1 MSTDKH
7 LHDSN
12 ADNQVVNDKA
22 SNISDLGSATQKL
35 STLDDHDQTKTTRIE
50 PTLDPKFLND
60 GIHVSQSSGET
71 NTEINDVSRKLA
83 TDDLV
88 GMQNDDSIDDEKEAL
103 EREQEFQK
111 AQEDKAFENSA
122 RKRFLGAE
130 NIRPFIYIGV
140 ISIIIF
146 SIGGYYIVDKATT
159 QDDVIKAESKANIPY
174 TRAKSD
180 GVMNAEQAAYVKQQQ
195 ETAAVQAEQNGGTY
209 IASFINEQSEVD
221 TFESQPVVQPGIAAT
236 QIRQQYFDQNGNSYT
251 PDQAMQLAAQNKQIE
266 GVTFGQGS
274 IEDQNIARQASTNS
288 SLNVGQPQLRTTSA
302 NVPVQTFTPYTVTPY
317 NASSRN
323 TDNASQ
329 SNFDSDQSGKL
340 DKAAADTAEW
350 QKNYLALRQKKA
362 QLIDQKA
369 QKAFENQ
376 VTSIIESIKPTKNGE
391 QTGAYQVKVYK
402 TTSSKSSYN
411 STGVNQQRVNPET
424 ATSNGSTQA
433 KAPAKT
439 LARTGDTF
447 KAIIKTKVNT
457 DEGNDVLATIT
468 SGNLKGSTLVGTVK
482 PTNDNVQITFTKLL
496 RKGKPEL
503 TINAVARSLDGYSL
517 GMADSVKR
525 HHLQKYSSLVTA
537 SLLSGVGQAYQ
548 QTAGSNAEITN
559 GTVVTTSSEPSND
572 RIIGNAAGELGNQL
586 SSDIRSLSKRPT
598 TYIVNQGK
606 VFNLFFNAE
615 MVEDDTMNTR
625 INTKAQ

>member
-7 LHDSN
+7 SLDPN
-12 ADNQVVNDKA
+12 IEDQDQNDKNSSKTEFDTA
-22 SNISDLGSATQKL
+22 IQNQTQTDDPN
-35 STLDDHDQTKTTRIE
+35 STETNRIE
-50 PTLDPKFLND
+50 PILDPNFSIDEKPGNSTSDDKITDTNISSENLD
-60 GIHVSQSSGET
+60 AVVSTET
-71 NTEINDVSRKLA
+71 NDA
-83 TDDLV
+83 
-88 GMQNDDSIDDEKEAL
+88 DSLDDEREAL

-111 AQEDKAFENSA
+111 AQERQKFQTSA

-130 NIRPFIYIGV
+130 NIRPFLYIGITAFFIV
-140 ISIIIF
+140 GV
-146 SIGGYYIVDKATT
+146 GGYYLVDKATT
-159 QDDVIKAESKANIPY
+159 PDEVVKAESKANIPN

-180 GVMNAEQAAYVKQQQ
+180 GVMSPEQAAYVKQQQ
-195 ETAAVQAEQNGGTY
+195 EAAAAQAEQSGGTY

-221 TFESQPVVQPGIAAT
+221 TLSAQPIVQPGIAAT
-236 QIRQQYFDQNGNSYT
+236 QMRQQYFDKQGNSYT

-274 IEDQNIARQASTNS
+274 IEDQNLSNQTANA
-288 SLNVGQPQLRTTSA
+288 GQPQLRAAPA
-302 NVPVQTFTPYTVTPY
+302 NVQAPAFTPYTVTPY
-317 NASSRN
+317 SASSRN
-323 TDNASQ
+323 AEKT
-329 SNFDSDQSGKL
+329 SNSTIDSDQSSKL
-340 DKAAADTAEW
+340 DKAASDTAEW
-350 QKNYLALRQKKA
+350 QQNYLAVRQKKA

-376 VTSIIESIKPTKNGE
+376 VTSIIESIKPAKNGE
-391 QTGAYQVKVYK
+391 QIGSYQVKAYK
-402 TTSSKSSYN
+402 TNSSRVTYN
-411 STGVNQQRVNPET
+411 STSDSQQRYNSG
-424 ATSNGSTQA
+424 ASSLNGSNQPKT
-433 KAPAKT
+433 PAKT
-439 LARTGDTF
+439 LARTGDSF

-468 SGNLKGSTLVGTVK
+468 SGSLKGSTLMGTVK

-503 TINAVARSLDGYSL
+503 AINAVARSLDGYSL

-559 GTVVTTSSEPSND
+559 GTVVTTSSEPSNE
-572 RIIGNAAGELGNQL
+572 RILGNAAGELGNQL

-606 VFNLFFNAE
+606 VFNLFFNSE
-615 MVEDDTMNTR
+615 LVEIDTATNR
-625 INTKAQ
+625 SNTKVQ